1 MIIVKLLLRFDSK
14 TVTEPVLSK
23 ATLKTGTLINIL
35 RASVGARRGEILI
48 EVDDEKA
55 KEVESFLK
63 EQGVEV
69 IELLEA
75 VQKDDEKCVHCGAC
89 VSICPTEAIYING
102 DKRVAINTEKCV
114 HCGSCVKVCPTR
126 ALSLPL

>member
-1 MIIVKLLLRFDSK
+1 MKLLLRFDSK
-14 TVTEPVLSK
+14 TVTQPVLSRT
-23 ATLKTGTLINIL
+23 TLKTGSLINIL
-35 RASVGARRGEILI
+35 RASVGARKGEILI

-55 KEVESFLK
+55 REVENVLK

-75 VQKDDEKCVHCGAC
+75 VQKDEEKCVHCGAC
-89 VSICPTEAIYING
+89 VSICPTEAIYISS
-102 DKRVAINTEKCV
+102 DKKVAIRTENCV
-114 HCGSCVKVCPTR
+114 HCGACVKVCPTK

>member
-1 MIIVKLLLRFDSK
+1 MKLLLRFDSK
-14 TVTEPVLSK
+14 TVTQPVLSRT
-23 ATLKTGTLINIL
+23 TLKTGSLINIL
-35 RASVGARRGEILI
+35 RASVGARKGEILI

-55 KEVESFLK
+55 REVENVLK

-75 VQKDDEKCVHCGAC
+75 VQKDEEKCVHCGAC

-102 DKRVAINTEKCV
+102 DKKVAIRTENCV
-114 HCGSCVKVCPTR
+114 HCGACVKVCPTK

>member
-1 MIIVKLLLRFDSK
+1 MKLLLRFDSR

-23 ATLKTGTLINIL
+23 TTLKTGALINIL

-55 KEVESFLK
+55 KEVENILK
-63 EQGVEV
+63 EEGVEV

-89 VSICPTEAIYING
+89 VSICPTEAISFNG
-102 DKRVAINTEKCV
+102 EKRVIVNAEKCV
-114 HCGSCVKVCPTR
+114 HCGACVKVCPTK

>member
-1 MIIVKLLLRFDSK
+1 MKLLLRFDSK
-14 TVTEPVLSK
+14 TVTQPVLSRT
-23 ATLKTGTLINIL
+23 TLKTGSLINIL
-35 RASVGARRGEILI
+35 RASVGTRMGEILI

-55 KEVESFLK
+55 REVENVLK

-75 VQKDDEKCVHCGAC
+75 VQKDEEKCVHCGAC

-102 DKRVAINTEKCV
+102 DKKVAIRTENCV
-114 HCGSCVKVCPTR
+114 HCGACVKVCPTK